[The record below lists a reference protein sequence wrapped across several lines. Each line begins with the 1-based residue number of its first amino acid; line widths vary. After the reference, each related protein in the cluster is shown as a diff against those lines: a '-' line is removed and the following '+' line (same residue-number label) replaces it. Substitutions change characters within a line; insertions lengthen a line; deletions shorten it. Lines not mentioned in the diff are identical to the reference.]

1 MNRPDRTRVRRS
13 TRPAGPRPIVC
24 VFARAPEPGTVKTR
38 LTPILRAAEAAD
50 LYRAMLIDTVEVAG
64 SIGSEVVVAFTPHS
78 ARASL
83 EQLLGRHRTYMP
95 QGPGDLGGRLA
106 YAFERLCDG
115 RRPVI
120 VVGSDCP
127 GLSTARL
134 REAVDAFSGDEDVVI
149 GPTIDGGYYL
159 IGLVGARPG
168 LFEDVPW
175 STDRVYEATMER
187 VRGAGLR
194 ARALATERD
203 IDTPED
209 ILELYA
215 GTRAAEWEEAYP
227 RTWKELHTL
236 LPPRRLSMLEEAVAE
251 RGRER
256 AD

>member
-1 MNRPDRTRVRRS
+1 MDRPDRTRDRRA
-13 TRPAGPRPIVC
+13 TRPRGPRPIVC

-50 LYRAMLIDTVEVAG
+50 LYRAMLIDTVEVAA
-64 SIGSEVVVAFTPHS
+64 SIGSDVVVAFTPHA

-83 EQLLGRHRTYMP
+83 EQLLGRHQTYMP
-95 QGPGDLGGRLA
+95 QGPGDLGQRLA

-115 RRPVI
+115 RRPVM

-127 GLSTARL
+127 GLSAERL
-134 REAVDAFSGDEDVVI
+134 REAVDAVSGDDEVAI

-159 IGLVGARPG
+159 IGLTRARPR

-175 STDRVYEATMER
+175 STERVFEATMER
-187 VRGAGLR
+187 IREAGLR
-194 ARALATERD
+194 ARTLATERD

-215 GTRAAEWEEAYP
+215 GTRSAEWEEAYP

-251 RGRER
+251 RSRER
-256 AD
+256 AE